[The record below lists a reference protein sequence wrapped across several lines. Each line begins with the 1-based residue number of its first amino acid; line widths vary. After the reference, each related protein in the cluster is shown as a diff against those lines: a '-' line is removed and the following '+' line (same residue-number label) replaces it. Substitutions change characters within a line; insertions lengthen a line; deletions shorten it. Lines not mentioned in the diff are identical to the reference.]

1 MDAVF
6 VDIART
12 AGHSV
17 WAGAIHASSPDLS
30 ITRYKQ
36 AGDYSCRYLHVAACT
51 GENTY
56 HNYTNLT
63 KVKLA
68 LIHI

>member
-17 WAGAIHASSPDLS
+17 WAGAIDASSPDLS
-30 ITRYKQ
+30 IILLLDINRQ
-36 AGDYSCRYLHVAACT
+36 ATIHVDI
-51 GENTY
+51 Y
-56 HNYTNLT
+56 MLR
-63 KVKLA
+63 LA
-68 LIHI
+68 QAKTHIIIIQT